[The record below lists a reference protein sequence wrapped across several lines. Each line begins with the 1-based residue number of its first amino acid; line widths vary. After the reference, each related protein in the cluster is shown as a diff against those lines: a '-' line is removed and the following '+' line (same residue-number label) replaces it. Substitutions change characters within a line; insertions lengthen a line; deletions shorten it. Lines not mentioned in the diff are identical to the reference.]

1 MGGIIQ
7 LSYTPGTFEEPIFAK
22 KGETIGTIN
31 WVDESLNKLDAE
43 FAFDDERQKYV
54 TSASVAQ
61 ITSTIKHASGEG
73 VIGNLEFKVSPVP
86 SGISEYGLK
95 GREGLISFM
104 EINPLL
110 PNAPVLFPYAV
121 SCSST
126 VYANDLILDYD
137 SLPTS
142 NPSNKGQVYRNGS
155 NQLFISAG

>member
-1 MGGIIQ
+1 M
-7 LSYTPGTFEEPIFAK
+7 
-22 KGETIGTIN
+22 
-31 WVDESLNKLDAE
+31 
-43 FAFDDERQKYV
+43 
-54 TSASVAQ
+54 
-61 ITSTIKHASGEG
+61 G

-86 SGISEYGLK
+86 TAETLDARRIKAKDQLVT
-95 GREGLISFM
+95 FM

-110 PNAPVLFPYAV
+110 ARAPVYFQHPV

-126 VYANDLILDYD
+126 IYANDLILDYD